1 MSLFLVMICLD
12 LNSLFFFLFK
22 QTFSESD
29 QSTYLHGANDK
40 VNFKF

>member
-12 LNSLFFFLFK
+12 LNSVFFLFK